1 MHNIMPVL
9 LISLILIV
17 FIYHNS
23 LIGYIGII
31 VVIIASINNNYDE
44 FRNIYQHIFI
54 ISFFA
59 ILSIFIF

>member
-44 FRNIYQHIFI
+44 FRNIY
-54 ISFFA
+54 
-59 ILSIFIF
+59 